1 MGIDIVRGV
10 IKNTTATE
18 ILIQSIEKSE
28 KSLHLN
34 GTLYLGYPLNATTD
48 SVVSVDAL
56 LVCKE
61 KGLVAFVFNENG
73 SNDEDAQDLLYFQ
86 FQNALTKYE
95 SLRKG
100 RDLAVKPKIISFYPV
115 QAIPDSNE
123 IYTYCN
129 SNTLE
134 NVLRMIPDF
143 DVTLYTVLCESLQ
156 KISSMKPKKKRTAV
170 SKQDSYGGIIK
181 KIEAEIANLD
191 EWQKKAAFEVPDGPQ
206 RIRGLAGSGKTVVL
220 ALKAAYLHSQHP
232 EWNIA
237 VTFYTRSLS
246 QQYKEMITNF
256 TYEFMGEQPNW
267 DKLQILHAWGTTSEP
282 GIYSE
287 IAKRKNIIPKNYA
300 NAKSQYGVQRAFQG
314 ICEELQH
321 FNGKEMEPI
330 YDVILIDEAQD
341 MPAAFFRLCYDAV
354 KYPKRIVFAYDELQ
368 SLNSSAMPSISEMF
382 GTDKEGNA
390 IVSLSNHEDES
401 RQDIVLPVCYR
412 NTPWALTLAHS
423 LGFGIY
429 RKAGIV
435 QLFDDLSLWDSIGY
449 KVTDGSLQFGK
460 DVQLVR
466 KESSYPKYFTELLEP
481 QDAVMINRFQSAY
494 EQYQW
499 VAEQIEK
506 DIKTNELDPDDILVI
521 FPEAYYSKS
530 QYHEFEK
537 FLIQRGIDSIL
548 AGVNADRDTFR
559 VENCI
564 TCSSIYRAKGN
575 EAPMVYIV
583 NADYCAKGTE
593 MITLRNTLFTA
604 ITRSRAWVR
613 ICGVLPDI
621 EIIENEVK
629 TCINHNF
636 GLRFRMP
643 TKKELESQRLLYRDR
658 TEKEKKKIKEA
669 TDAIKFITESYEK
682 GEIDLEEVPELN
694 KLFNIV
700 KKTEDSEGDYE

>member
-18 ILIQSIEKSE
+18 MLINSLENAQSKLPI
-28 KSLHLN
+28 N

-61 KGLVAFVFNENG
+61 KGLLAFIFNEPG
-73 SNDEDAQDLLYFQ
+73 SSDKEAQDRLYFQ

-95 SLRKG
+95 TLRKG
-100 RDLAVKPKIISFYPV
+100 RELAVRPQIISFFPI
-115 QAIPDSNE
+115 QEIPDSNE

-129 SNTLE
+129 TDTIE
-134 NVLRMIPDF
+134 DVLKKVPDF
-143 DVTLYTVLCESLQ
+143 DDTLYTVLCESLQ
-156 KISSMKPKKKRTAV
+156 KISSMKPKKKRFAIK
-170 SKQDSYGGIIK
+170 KQDSYGGIIK

-191 EWQKKAAFEVPDGPQ
+191 EWQRKAAFEVPDGPQ

-232 EWNIA
+232 DWTIG

-256 TYEFMGEQPNW
+256 TYEYMGEQPNW
-267 DKLQILHAWGTTSEP
+267 DKLQILHAWGTTAEP

-287 IAKRKNIIPKNYA
+287 IAKRKNIIPKNYV
-300 NAKSQYGVQRAFQG
+300 NAKNQYGVQRAFQG

-321 FNGKEMEPI
+321 LNGSQFAPM
-330 YDVILIDEAQD
+330 YDAILIDEAQD
-341 MPAAFFRLCYDAV
+341 MPAAFFRICYDAV
-354 KYPKRIVFAYDELQ
+354 KYPKRIIFAYDELQ
-368 SLNSSAMPSISEMF
+368 SLNRNTMPSISEMF
-382 GTDKEGNA
+382 GTDEQGNA
-390 IVSLSNHEDES
+390 IVSLSNHEDEA
-401 RQDIVLPVCYR
+401 RQDIVLPICYR
-412 NTPWALTLAHS
+412 NTPWALTVAHS

-435 QLFDDLSLWDSIGY
+435 QLFDDLSLWDGIGY
-449 KVTDGSLQFGK
+449 KVTDGNLQFGEE
-460 DVQLVR
+460 VQLKR
-466 KESSYPKYFTELLEP
+466 KESSYPEYFSQLLEP
-481 QDAVMINRFQSAY
+481 QDAIMIKSFKNVY

-499 VAEQIEK
+499 VSEQIEK
-506 DIKTNELDPDDILVI
+506 DIKKNELDPDDILVI

-530 QYHEFEK
+530 QYHDLGEFLE
-537 FLIQRGIDSIL
+537 QRGINSIL

-583 NADYCAKGTE
+583 NAQYCAKGTE

-613 ICGVLPDI
+613 ICGILPDI
-621 EIIENEVK
+621 EIIENEARM
-629 TCINHNF
+629 CISNNF
-636 GLRFRMP
+636 GLRFRIP

-658 TEKEKKKIKEA
+658 TEKEKRKIKEA
-669 TDAIKFITESYEK
+669 TDAIKFIMESYEK
-682 GEIDLEEVPELN
+682 GEIDLEELPELN
-694 KLFNIV
+694 KLFNVV
-700 KKTEDSEGDYE
+700 KKAEDMEGDYE